1 MFHVKI
7 RAIHKKSS
15 KPIHNIVLWI
25 INMKST
31 KFPNHVIWPDG
42 RRGGGR
48 GKSISRTKKVG
59 YLIVVMMMLLSI
71 MVMTKMMTMT
81 MMKIVCMQR
90 KTMGGLDSPPHYKCH
105 ITALCIGQSKE
116 EEKNDDNDDHDRG
129 GTD

>member
-25 INMKST
+25 INMKFT

-48 GKSISRTKKVG
+48 GKSISRTKIKESG
-59 YLIVVMMMLLSI
+59 I
-71 MVMTKMMTMT
+71 
-81 MMKIVCMQR
+81 
-90 KTMGGLDSPPHYKCH
+90 LDSSDDDVIVNHGDDKDDD
-105 ITALCIGQSKE
+105 
-116 EEKNDDNDDHDRG
+116 DDNDENSM
-129 GTD
+129 